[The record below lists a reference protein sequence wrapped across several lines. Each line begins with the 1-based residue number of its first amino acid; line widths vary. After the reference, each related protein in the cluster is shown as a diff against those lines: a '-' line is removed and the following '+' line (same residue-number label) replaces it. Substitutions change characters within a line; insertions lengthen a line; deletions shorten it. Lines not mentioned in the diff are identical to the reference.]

1 MSSVVALACFAVAAL
16 VGFLA
21 FECLFG
27 AGRCAVAPPKTDA
40 PSFTVLMPAHDE
52 ASIIAGPINAVMA
65 QLRCSDRLVVI
76 ADNCSDDTA
85 EIARSLGATVLERS
99 NPDLRGK
106 GHALEFGR
114 AGLGGI
120 SSEVV
125 IIVDADCIAEP
136 GALEAIAATCASRGA
151 VVQGSYGLI
160 AKADASTKVRI
171 SCFAFMIK
179 NLIRQNA
186 VQTLS
191 GFALLQGT
199 GMAFPRAVFD
209 RIEWRAESLV
219 EDLDMGIDLVLAG
232 IPVVF
237 DPSAA
242 FLSDASSEAA
252 TAGQRRRWE
261 HGFLRSMGRNVPAL
275 LRKAFAGRWRLA
287 FMALNLMIPPTVM
300 LIALASI
307 VLVLGLSVLGLASP
321 VWALLSALALLAI
334 GLLRAWHVHGRD
346 ILPLRSIAGIP
357 GYMAWK
363 LPIAV
368 QFFTRRES
376 EWTRTE
382 RGQ

>member
-1 MSSVVALACFAVAAL
+1 MSGVIALASFAVAAL

-21 FECLFG
+21 FECLLG
-27 AGRCAVAPPKTDA
+27 AGRRAVPVRQSEA
-40 PSFTVLMPAHDE
+40 PSFTVLMPAHNE
-52 ASIIAGPINAVMA
+52 AGVIAGPINAVMA
-65 QLRCSDRLVVI
+65 QLRPSDRLVVI
-76 ADNCSDDTA
+76 ADNCSDETA
-85 EIARSLGATVLERS
+85 AIARSLGATVLERS

-120 SSEVV
+120 PSEVV
-125 IIVDADCIAEP
+125 IIVDADCTPEP
-136 GALEAIAATCASRGA
+136 GALVRIAATCASRGA
-151 VVQGSYGLI
+151 VVQGSDLLKAG
-160 AKADASTKVRI
+160 ADASTKVRI
-171 SCFAFMIK
+171 SCFAFMVK
-179 NLIRQNA
+179 NLVRQSA
-186 VQTLS
+186 VQRLS

-209 RIEWRAESLV
+209 RVEWRAESLV

-242 FLSDASSEAA
+242 FVSDASSEVA

-261 HGFLRSMGRNVPAL
+261 HGLLHSMGRNVPAL
-275 LRKAFAGRWRLA
+275 LRKAVAGRGRLA
-287 FMALNLMIPPTVM
+287 FMAVDLMIPPTVM
-300 LIALASI
+300 LIVVAMITLA
-307 VLVLGLSVLGLASP
+307 LGLAVLGLAAP
-321 VWALLSALALLAI
+321 VVALISALMLLAV
-334 GLLRAWHVHGRD
+334 GLLRAWHVHGRE
-346 ILPLRSIAGIP
+346 ILPLRNIMGIP